1 MMGQWW
7 AGPHLPQA
15 CLDVYPLGLLFKLLA
30 HFRILKRYLG
40 ELTGSLCPSIKGG
53 HIEQTSSF
61 FFPFWVGLLKTG
73 NQT

>member
-15 CLDVYPLGLLFKLLA
+15 CLDVYSLDLLFKLLA

-40 ELTGSLCPSIKGG
+40 ELTGSLCPSTKGG